1 MWVNDNNDTISGN
14 LGPLTTR
21 QWVFKWSLSVTPR
34 PLLSLSLLCVHQ
46 KKPKGKKNK
55 KKQKRA
61 AKLVYQLHE
70 RKIFRKWRQNQSP
83 KISNNQH
90 WLVDDGWWHMNE
102 EGNWAIRRQLT
113 RVQQQI
119 HTHKKTTRPI
129 HYANTGHNKLS
140 CTTFTQPNKSH
151 YPAVAFQSSVM
162 KISNEEKKERK
173 KENKRINCVNVL
185 KECGTPPIIQKKER
199 RRRRDRREF
208 GALDAPC

>member
-1 MWVNDNNDTISGN
+1 VSSWALLHTVLHYSIISCLFSFLRNNCDPRAINKKSSGRGCESTIITTLYQEISAHWQ
-14 LGPLTTR
+14 LGSEFSSDHY
-21 QWVFKWSLSVTPR
+21 Q
-34 PLLSLSLLCVHQ
+34 LLLVRFSLSLYYVCT
-46 KKPKGKKNK
+46 KRNPKVRKTK

-129 HYANTGHNKLS
+129 HYANTGHNKLVS

-151 YPAVAFQSSVM
+151 
-162 KISNEEKKERK
+162 
-173 KENKRINCVNVL
+173 
-185 KECGTPPIIQKKER
+185 
-199 RRRRDRREF
+199 
-208 GALDAPC
+208 